1 MNAAIPASGVK
12 KEARPFGWRDN
23 LGYFFGDFGCNMS
36 FSLISGYMFI
46 FFTQFIGIKLEHYA
60 LVILLTKIWDGIN
73 DPVIGALVDRFT
85 PKQGD
90 KFRPWILW
98 GSFPLAIGSALLF
111 LDTSNWVYWGKL
123 TLLIVGYMIWDIAY
137 TIVNVPYG
145 SLNSVI
151 TADPVGRSQLSTSRS
166 FGALIAGIPL
176 GVAIPLLLYKSE
188 VIDGVEKSIFQGQK
202 MFIIALV
209 LGAIA
214 LISFMI
220 LYRLSVERIRHSEH
234 DGEKFN
240 YFKTLKGFFTS
251 RPILGL
257 VLAALGQ
264 IIFIMSAMQL
274 NQMTFQMYFG
284 EGKLNSL
291 SILAYLV
298 PMIVG
303 APLIKPLVKKYGK
316 QDIVS
321 WPLLGSVVVY
331 LIMWLLPIAN
341 PYIWIGLLVL
351 ASVFSFGSLL
361 VGWAMVSDAIDY
373 SEYETGRR
381 EEGSIYA
388 TYSMIRKVGQG
399 IGQALVPALIA
410 LVIPGLIMTDAS
422 TWSVEYS
429 TSIKNMS
436 VIFPLIGTILMFI
449 GFKFVYNLNQ
459 QKLAEVEAKLGRNA
473 KAVDT
478 SLEAMTLSED

>member
-46 FFTQFIGIKLEHYA
+46 FFTQFIGVKLEHYA

-73 DPVIGALVDRFT
+73 DPIIGALVDRFT

-111 LDTSNWVYWGKL
+111 LDTSNWAYWGKL

-137 TIVNVPYG
+137 TVVNVPYG

-166 FGALIAGIPL
+166 FGALVAGIPL
-176 GVAIPLLLYKSE
+176 GVAIPLLLYKTE
-188 VIDGVEKSIFQGQK
+188 VVDGVEKSIFQGQK

-214 LISFMI
+214 FISFMI
-220 LYRLSVERIRHSEH
+220 LYRLSVERIRHGEH

-316 QDIVS
+316 QAIVS
-321 WPLLGSVVVY
+321 WPLLGSIVVY